1 MANRKTI
8 AKEVAATLFLIAFL
22 HILVRDNIR
31 FCMAV
36 RGQERF

>member
-1 MANRKTI
+1 MGAS
-8 AKEVAATLFLIAFL
+8 LFLMAFL